1 MQVLFCWRVMRYNI
15 KVRNTS
21 HFDKSKL
28 RKGLSMKKNQVFSL
42 TIEEM
47 ADLQEGIGYI
57 EQKPVYVKGA
67 LKGQKVEVRISRNKN
82 THAEG
87 KLLSVLEKSEAE
99 KESFCSHYGECGGCS
114 LQTLP
119 YDRQLEMKQNWIM
132 RLLKTALPSEVF
144 KELEFTGVLSSPK
157 QLEYRNK
164 MEFTFGNAYKGG
176 ETNLGLHKK
185 GQFGSVITTDHC
197 RICDQDFTIILEAA
211 LNLFKRRGVSHYNK
225 FSHEGVLRHLVVRKG
240 EKTGEILVALSAAG
254 AQSEDLKAFVE
265 LLLQLELQGE
275 IVGILYVENLG
286 KADAVNGEPFVL
298 HGRDHYFDEI
308 LGLNFRVSLYSFFQT
323 NTLGAERLY
332 QTAFDGLK
340 EIQGKYIFD
349 LFSGTGTIAQLLA
362 QRAERVVGIEI
373 VPDAVNAAIANAAD
387 NQLSRCEFRV
397 GDVLD
402 ILDHYE
408 GHKPDVIV
416 VDPPRMGIAPKA
428 LEKIVAFG
436 APEILY
442 ISCNPKTL
450 AENLSV
456 MYQAGYQPV
465 KVTGVD
471 MFPHTP
477 HCETICWLKRRGG
490 NEE

>member
-1 MQVLFCWRVMRYNI
+1 
-15 KVRNTS
+15 
-21 HFDKSKL
+21 
-28 RKGLSMKKNQVFSL
+28 MKKNQIVNL

-47 ADLQEGIGYI
+47 ANLQEGIGYI
-57 EQKPVYVKGA
+57 DQKPVYVKGA
-67 LKGQKVEVRISRNKN
+67 LKGQKVEVRISRNRKL
-82 THAEG
+82 HSEG
-87 KLLSVLEKSEAE
+87 KLLSVLEKSEIE
-99 KESFCSHYGECGGCS
+99 KASFCSHYGECGGCS

-119 YDRQLEMKQNWIM
+119 YDAQIEMKKSWIGG
-132 RLLKTALPSEVF
+132 LLEASLSPEVF
-144 KELEFTGVLSSPK
+144 GSIDFTGVLPSPK
-157 QLEYRNK
+157 QLAYRNK
-164 MEFTFGNAYKGG
+164 MEFTFGNAVKGG

-185 GQFGSVITTDHC
+185 GQFGSVITTDQC
-197 RICDQDFTIILEAA
+197 QICDSDFTVILGAV
-211 LNLFKRRGVSHYNK
+211 LDLFKRLGVDHYSK

-240 EKTGEILVALSAAG
+240 EKTGEILVALSAVG
-254 AQSEDLKAFVE
+254 ARPEDLKAFVD
-265 LLLQLELQGE
+265 LLLGLELQDE
-275 IVGILYVENLG
+275 IVGILYVENPG
-286 KADAVNGEPFVL
+286 KADAVNGEPVVL
-298 HGRDHYFDEI
+298 YGRDHYFDEI
-308 LGLNFRVSLYSFFQT
+308 LGLKFRVSLYSFFQT

-332 QTAFDGLK
+332 QTAFDGL
-340 EIQGKYIFD
+340 EDIQGKYVFD

-373 VPDAVNAAIANAAD
+373 VADAVEAAIANAAE

-428 LEKIVAFG
+428 LEKIIAFG

-456 MYQAGYQPV
+456 MAQSGYQPV

-471 MFPHTP
+471 MFPHTG
-477 HCETICWLKRRGG
+477 HCETICWLKRQGG
-490 NEE
+490 NME